1 VHEIQLR
8 FLFIPLRVL
17 EGFDLAASLVLL
29 CEVPSAKDD
38 LPGDNVG
45 IGHCND

>member
-17 EGFDLAASLVLL
+17 ERFDLAASLVLL

-38 LPGDNVG
+38 LPGGSAG
-45 IGHCND
+45 IVHCNG